1 MTVTIPITVPPLP
14 RLPGDAGI
22 RLEAGPLVER
32 QLAWALLHCLQ
43 AEFPDKTLRID
54 DGDGAVPVDD
64 MVAAMDMIFDVST
77 SHVLFGKQWVFLV
90 AGNGDC
96 LISDYVVSEQVERA
110 VRSAERIV
118 GITDGGVTCDES

>member
-32 QLAWALLHCLQ
+32 QIAWALLHCLR
-43 AEFPDKTLRID
+43 AEFPDRKLRID

-64 MVAAMDMIFDVST
+64 MVAAMDMIFSVSA

-90 AGNGDC
+90 TGNKDC
-96 LISDYVVSEQVERA
+96 LISDYGVNEQVERA

-118 GITDGGVTCDES
+118 GITDGGESC